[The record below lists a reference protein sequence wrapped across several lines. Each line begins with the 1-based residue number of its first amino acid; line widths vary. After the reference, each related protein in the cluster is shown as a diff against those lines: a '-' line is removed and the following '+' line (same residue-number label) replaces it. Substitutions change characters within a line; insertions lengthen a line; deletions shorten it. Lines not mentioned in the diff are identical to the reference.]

1 MKKQKSMFQMKEQK
15 NNPNETELNDLPDK
29 EFKVTVIRM
38 FTKLG
43 RRIEE
48 LRQSFNKELENNQSE
63 LKTTIAEMKNRGN
76 KQ

>member
-1 MKKQKSMFQMKEQK
+1 MKQLS
-15 NNPNETELNDLPDK
+15 DLPDK